1 MLHLF
6 WLTLILAGFCTALYR
21 TIFQQEYA
29 LFGELVASLFEMS
42 KLGFDIAL
50 GLTGVLCL
58 WLGLFKVA
66 EASGLT
72 RIIAKGLEPLLT
84 RLMPDVPRDHPAFG
98 AITLNLGANV
108 LGLDNTAT
116 PLGLKAMRALQTL
129 NKTPDQASNPQIL
142 FLVLNTSSVTLLPI
156 TIFLYRAQQ
165 GSANPT
171 EVFLPIILATSCSTL
186 VGLLAV
192 GWVQKL
198 PLFNP
203 IVMLYIGGYALFLS
217 GTIYGLSSLDSEQ
230 LNLYSSL
237 VGNLTIMSVVVLF
250 LVSGLLK
257 KLDTYELFIQGAKQG
272 FAVAI
277 RIVPYLIAMLVAIG
291 VFRASGALDQ
301 ILLML
306 KALLEPTQ
314 IDTRFVDALP
324 TAFMKPLSGSGARAM
339 MLESMHHFGV
349 DSFVARL
356 TAIMQGSTE
365 TTLYVL
371 AVYFG
376 SVGIRHVRH
385 ALACGLI
392 ADLGG
397 IVSAIFIAYW
407 FFG

>member
-6 WLTLILAGFCTALYR
+6 WLTLILTGFCTALYR
-21 TIFQQEYA
+21 TIFQQEFA

-108 LGLDNTAT
+108 LGLDNAAT

-186 VGLLAV
+186 VGLLTV

-314 IDTRFVDALP
+314 LDTRFVDALP